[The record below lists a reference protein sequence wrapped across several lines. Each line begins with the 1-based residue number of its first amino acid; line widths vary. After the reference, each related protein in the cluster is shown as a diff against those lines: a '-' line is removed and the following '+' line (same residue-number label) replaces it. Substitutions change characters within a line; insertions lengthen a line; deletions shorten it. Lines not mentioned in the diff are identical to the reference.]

1 MDFFNQAMAQVADLF
16 RSMTPAARIT
26 SGLLLAVVVISLAY
40 LFNHQFSSG
49 DGYLL
54 GGQSFT
60 SAELSAMEAAFG
72 KAGLNDYSVD
82 GNRLKV
88 PLARKSAYLAAL
100 ADSGAL
106 PANFGDFL
114 TTAIAKVGPFTS
126 RSQQEE
132 LIEQAK
138 ERELAGIILSMQG
151 IEKASVQYDQEKKA
165 GFGQVASAKASVA
178 VKRHGTLPLEEKQVP
193 MIRHLVAGAFAGLAP
208 EHIAVVD
215 LNGRTYSGTYGDGL
229 GSASEDPFVSRT
241 KEFQSLYEAQ
251 IYNALTYVPGVTVTA
266 NVELNKELLV
276 RQEKDSYDPKAVAT
290 IMSREETETSNAKG
304 GSGGGRPGIEAQG
317 PNQAARLSS
326 AGGGNETS
334 DDRAINE
341 IHNAP
346 SRERTLTQ
354 LAGLTPKRISIS
366 VGIPSTYFESVWRQR
381 NPTPPGLTTPRTP
394 EAGALEQIQKDETD
408 KIRSHVSTLIP
419 QPAEGI
425 DPASLV
431 TVTTFQHVLTEPDPG
446 PGGTQQALAW
456 LNNYWATLATVG
468 LVVVSL
474 LMLRSLSRT
483 PLAGAS
489 TQQSVLPQLAA
500 QEAADAAKPA
510 AATKPKSRFKRK
522 LGAGTSLRDELTEM
536 VREDPD
542 AAANILRGWIGNA
555 S

>member
-26 SGLLLAVVVISLAY
+26 SGLLLVVVVISLAY

-132 LIEQAK
+132 MIEQAK

-151 IEKASVQYDQEKKA
+151 IEKASVQYDQDKKS
-165 GFGQVASAKASVA
+165 GFAQTAAAKASVG

-193 MIRHLVAGAFAGLAP
+193 MIRHLVAGAFAGLSP
-208 EHIAVVD
+208 EHVTVID
-215 LNGRTYSGTYGDGL
+215 LNGRTYSGTNGDGL
-229 GSASEDPFVSRT
+229 GSASEDPFVAHT
-241 KEFQSLYEAQ
+241 KEFQAMYEAQ

-266 NVELNKELLV
+266 NVELNKELTV
-276 RQEKDSYDPKAVAT
+276 RQEKDSYDPKAVAMV
-290 IMSREETETSNAKG
+290 MSREETQTSAAKG
-304 GSGGGRPGIEAQG
+304 SSGGGRPGVEAQG
-317 PNQAARLSS
+317 PNQSARLSS
-326 AGGGNETS
+326 AGGSETT

-341 IHNAP
+341 VHNAP

-354 LAGLTPKRISIS
+354 LAGLTPKRITVSI
-366 VGIPSTYFESVWRQR
+366 GIPSTYFESVWRQR
-381 NPTPPGLTTPRTP
+381 NPAPPGLTTPRVP

-419 QPAEGI
+419 QLVEGV
-425 DPASLV
+425 DAASLV
-431 TVTTFQHVLTEPDPG
+431 TVTTFQHVLIESDPG
-446 PGGTQQALAW
+446 PGGAQQAVAW
-456 LNNYWATLATVG
+456 LTDYWTTLATLG

-474 LMLRSLSRT
+474 LMLRSLSRAQ
-483 PLAGAS
+483 PAAVSPQAS
-489 TQQSVLPQLAA
+489 FAPQLAA
-500 QEAADAAKPA
+500 QETADAAKPA
-510 AATKPKSRFKRK
+510 AAAKPKSRFKRK
-522 LGAGTSLRDELTEM
+522 LGAGISLRDELTEM